1 MRKLSRMGNP
11 DSAFARLLV
20 GYYGFIQAAHIVSIA
35 RAAIL
40 LAVSQTMAFP
50 AAPPPGGWSPQTN
63 HFLIAMGAADAVNAV
78 VALVFVYGYFAGA
91 RWRVW
96 LGTLSLTVSAYSAV
110 IFTYG
115 TIASG
120 AWTRHPTG
128 YLSIALVFI
137 PVAFLIVLFNVWVA
151 TARLDG
157 SLGKQ

>member
-1 MRKLSRMGNP
+1 MGNP